1 MRHEDE
7 SLHYYVDGVDQG
19 AACDGVPP
27 HVYAVVDLYGQ
38 CAQVSIIQPD
48 RGRDNTAHMVGAL
61 SENSSQPVSL
71 QQANMNSHPNS
82 ETTHRYKQS
91 VPLQAW
97 SGPEGSRKLRFPNFM
112 TTVQDGGKIV
122 SLTHW
127 PPLPPENTHRY
138 NGIPYWSCS
147 LL

>member
-1 MRHEDE
+1 MMDILVYFLFCDHFVYFSVSFHIICNLFGHRSLLMTGFSGMMRHEDG

-61 SENSSQPVSL
+61 SENSSQPISL
-71 QQANMNSHPNS
+71 QQVNMNSHPNV
-82 ETTHRYKQS
+82 ETTHRYNNI
-91 VPLQAW
+91 
-97 SGPEGSRKLRFPNFM
+97 F
-112 TTVQDGGKIV
+112 
-122 SLTHW
+122 
-127 PPLPPENTHRY
+127 
-138 NGIPYWSCS
+138 YWSCS
-147 LL
+147 SSVTD